1 MALVDVEHADD
12 RGELTAH
19 VVGVERGARIIDN
32 SPYDPTGAV
41 MRR

>member
-1 MALVDVEHADD
+1 MALIDVEHAGE
-12 RGELTAH
+12 RGDLSAH
-19 VVGVERGARIIDN
+19 VVGVERGARIIEN